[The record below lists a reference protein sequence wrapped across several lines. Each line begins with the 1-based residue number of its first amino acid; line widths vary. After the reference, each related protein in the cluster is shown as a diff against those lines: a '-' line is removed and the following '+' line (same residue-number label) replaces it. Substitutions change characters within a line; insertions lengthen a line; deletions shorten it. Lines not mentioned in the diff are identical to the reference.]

1 MDAFLALIV
10 ALLGFAFMIYLLSR
24 SVKFIMAIGVC
35 VIVLVIL
42 NEFGVLEM
50 ISW

>member
-24 SVKFIMAIGVC
+24 SVKLIMAIGVC
-35 VIVLVIL
+35 VIVLVVL
-42 NEFGVLEM
+42 NELGILEM

>member
-10 ALLGFAFMIYLLSR
+10 ALLGFAFMIYMLNR

-35 VIVLVIL
+35 VIVLVVL
-42 NEFGVLEM
+42 NELGVLEM

>member
-1 MDAFLALIV
+1 MDAFLALII
-10 ALLGFAFMIYLLSR
+10 ALLGFAFMIFVLSR

-35 VIVLVIL
+35 VIVLVVL
-42 NEFGVLEM
+42 NELGVLEM